1 MAEPYRREPLANGS
15 SRLLYPGVVILLNP
29 SCWSPP
35 PVIKAVFF
43 DLGGV
48 LTTGPFEGF
57 ARYERDHG
65 LPEGLIRRM
74 NAANS
79 DDNAW
84 ARFERGQVDLVG
96 FCELFEA
103 EGRAFGYEVHPMK
116 VMAAIRGEPR
126 PEMLEAVR
134 FCRSRFKTAAL
145 TNNFSPSSTERR
157 PEPSSSSFEELFD
170 VVVESSKVGV
180 RKPDPRF
187 YELACEALAVQ
198 PPEAVF
204 LDDLGVNLKPARTMG
219 MHTIKVVTGHQAVA
233 ELYGILGVHPE
244 GWSPGGDRG

>member
-1 MAEPYRREPLANGS
+1 MIR
-15 SRLLYPGVVILLNP
+15 
-29 SCWSPP
+29 
-35 PVIKAVFF
+35 AVLF

-57 ARYERDHG
+57 ARYEREHG

-74 NAANS
+74 NATNS

-84 ARFERGQVDLVG
+84 ARFERGQVDLAG

-103 EGRAFGYEVHPMK
+103 EGLALGYEVHPMK

-134 FCRSRFKTAAL
+134 FCKSRYKTAAL
-145 TNNFSPSSTERR
+145 TNNFSPSNGER
-157 PEPSSSSFEELFD
+157 PAQATPWSFEELFD
-170 VVVESSKVGV
+170 VVIESSKVGV

-187 YELACEALAVQ
+187 YELACELLEVA
-198 PPEAVF
+198 PHEAVF
-204 LDDLGVNLKPARTMG
+204 LDDLGVNLKPARAMG
-219 MHTIKVVTGHQAVA
+219 MHTVKVVDGHQAVA
-233 ELYGILGVHPE
+233 QLYDILGVCPE
-244 GWSPGGDRG
+244 GWSPGGQE